1 MTEYNKLVHNEIDFI
16 DAAVFSGDL
25 FLNKENRKD
34 FREWIARWEKQLA
47 DYDDIP
53 ELDDEILNSDDDWF
67 FNPNDGA

>member
-25 FLNKENRKD
+25 FFNKQNRKD
-34 FREWIARWEKQLA
+34 FREWMARWEKQLT

-53 ELDDEILNSDDDWF
+53 ELDESESDDWF
-67 FNPNDGA
+67 FNPNDGS